1 MRKSEALQLLQESR
15 AKIDLIDEKILN
27 LISKRTS
34 LARKIIKAKI
44 VLGMDILDP
53 EREKQIEEKTRKIA
67 RENKIDEDKLIK
79 IMRILTE
86 LNKMEQEQILRRK

>member
-15 AKIDLIDEKILN
+15 TKIDTIDEKILN

>member
-1 MRKSEALQLLQESR
+1 MRKSEAMQLLKESR
-15 AKIDLIDEKILN
+15 EKIDLIDEQILN

-34 LARKIIKAKI
+34 LARKIIKAKMA
-44 VLGMDILDP
+44 LDMDIWDP

-67 RENKIDEDKLIK
+67 RENKIDEGKLIK
-79 IMRILTE
+79 VMRILTE

>member
-1 MRKSEALQLLQESR
+1 MKKSEAMQLLKESR
-15 AKIDLIDEKILN
+15 KKIDNIDEKILN
-27 LISKRTS
+27 LISERTS

-44 VLGMDILDP
+44 ALDMDIWDP
-53 EREKQIEEKTRKIA
+53 EREKQIEQKTRKIA
-67 RENKIDEDKLIK
+67 RKNKIDENKLIK

>member
-1 MRKSEALQLLQESR
+1 MKKSEAMKLLKESR
-15 AKIDLIDEKILN
+15 EKIDLIDEKILN
-27 LISKRTS
+27 LISERTS

-44 VLGMDILDP
+44 ALNMDIWDP
-53 EREKQIEEKTRKIA
+53 AREKQIEEKTRKIA
-67 RENKIDEDKLIK
+67 RENKIDEGKLIK

>member
-79 IMRILTE
+79 IMKILTE

>member
-67 RENKIDEDKLIK
+67 RENKIDEGKLIK

>member
-1 MRKSEALQLLQESR
+1 MKKSEAMQLLKESR
-15 AKIDLIDEKILN
+15 KKIDNIDEKILN
-27 LISKRTS
+27 LISERTS

-44 VLGMDILDP
+44 ALNMDIWDP
-53 EREKQIEEKTRKIA
+53 EREKQIEQKTRKIA
-67 RENKIDEDKLIK
+67 RENKIDENKLIK

>member
-1 MRKSEALQLLQESR
+1 MKKSEAMQLLKESR
-15 AKIDLIDEKILN
+15 EKIDNIDEKILN
-27 LISKRTS
+27 LISERTS

-44 VLGMDILDP
+44 ALNMDIWDP

-67 RENKIDEDKLIK
+67 RENKIDENKLIK

>member
-1 MRKSEALQLLQESR
+1 MKKSEAMQLLKESR
-15 AKIDLIDEKILN
+15 KKIDNIDEKILN
-27 LISKRTS
+27 LISERTS

-44 VLGMDILDP
+44 ALNMDIWDP

-67 RENKIDEDKLIK
+67 RENKIDENKLIK

>member
-1 MRKSEALQLLQESR
+1 MKLLKESR
-15 AKIDLIDEKILN
+15 EKIDLIDEKILN
-27 LISKRTS
+27 LISERTS

-44 VLGMDILDP
+44 ALNMDIWDP
-53 EREKQIEEKTRKIA
+53 AREKQIEEKTRKIA
-67 RENKIDEDKLIK
+67 RENKIDEGKLIK